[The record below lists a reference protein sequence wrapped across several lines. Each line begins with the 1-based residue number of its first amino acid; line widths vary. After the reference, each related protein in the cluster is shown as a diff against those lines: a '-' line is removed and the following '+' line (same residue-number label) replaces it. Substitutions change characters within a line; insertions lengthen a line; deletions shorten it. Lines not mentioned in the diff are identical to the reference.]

1 MFPNAIISS
10 LNVNTFEMCEMKVDV
25 YNAAI
30 VPLIRTLYTARY
42 MYNNGKFHGI
52 IRHTCDHDAPRPSRV
67 ARSAEIT
74 PSISVEFMRV
84 R

>member
-1 MFPNAIISS
+1 
-10 LNVNTFEMCEMKVDV
+10 MKGDF

-42 MYNNGKFHGI
+42 MYNNGNFHGI
-52 IRHTCDHDAPRPSRV
+52 ISHTCDRGAPSRE

-84 R
+84 RWWLDGDQPSYRRHS